1 MLRVKR
7 SHSPI
12 SGVQNS
18 GRKCKSKHTELCC
31 FCCCCCFVVVVAVL
45 CGCGFVCICVCVWV
59 WVWGCGGVLGCVCDM
74 FKCSV
79 TISTQPLRNAMRYT
93 GFQVSDVGWNARSLC
108 TSVDWKRGEC
118 SLQTVLCSK
127 CSKLKRNVKIRKIK
141 ILSVPYKT
149 KGFVWKKKYSSKVR
163 TNFIWPTAFR
173 LCHSSF
179 N

>member
-1 MLRVKR
+1 MSKEATHQYLVCKTAEENAN
-7 SHSPI
+7 
-12 SGVQNS
+12 QN
-18 GRKCKSKHTELCC
+18 TLN
-31 FCCCCCFVVVVAVL
+31 FVVFVVVVVL
-45 CGCGFVCICVCVWV
+45 WLLLLFCVGVGLCAFVCVCGC
-59 WVWGCGGVLGCVCDM
+59 GCGGVWGCVCDM

-79 TISTQPLRNAMRYT
+79 TISTQPLRNAIRYT

-149 KGFVWKKKYSSKVR
+149 KGFV
-163 TNFIWPTAFR
+163 
-173 LCHSSF
+173 
-179 N
+179 